1 MIVEVANG
9 PITPAAGT
17 ILKEKNVFVF
27 PDILINA
34 GGFCAT
40 YFEWIK
46 NLSHATHGQQTKRW
60 E

>member
-9 PITPAAGT
+9 PVTPAAGA
-17 ILKEKNVFVF
+17 ILKSKKVFVF
-27 PDILINA
+27 PDILVNA
-34 GGFCAT
+34 GSFCST

-46 NLSHATHGQQTKRW
+46 NLSHTTQGLRTKRW